1 MRGGTISTKSA
12 ETMKK
17 EISVTVR
24 FLIGVRWDGRE
35 TKLSTEEAGT
45 RINNPAQYCLDRQW
59 TRIEGVAKDWS
70 RFEVYKNPYPIV
82 LGYGYRPQPDPG
94 PTPDWE
100 INRRKKQAEYK
111 PPAPA
116 AVVDDYW

>member
-1 MRGGTISTKSA
+1 MSFCYQQGGRIFVKA
-12 ETMKK
+12 
-17 EISVTVR
+17 R

-35 TKLSTEEAGT
+35 TKFRSADVQGE
-45 RINNPAQYCLDRQW
+45 IQNPAQYCLDRQW
-59 TRIEGVAKDWS
+59 VRIEGVAKDWS
-70 RFEVYKNPYPIV
+70 RFPVYSNPYPIV

-100 INRRKKQAEYK
+100 LDRREKQAEYK